1 MRQKLPF
8 GIALVG
14 LVAGLVSAYLYRQRV
29 PTRTPVAVTRDP
41 YPSGL
46 YATGIVQSAQASG
59 DDVNVYPQVAGPVTR
74 ILVNEGESVTRGA
87 PLLAIDDDLQRRIV
101 DEDVAKIAAARAALA
116 AQAHQL
122 AILERQAALDAGA
135 VSRAAQLSARDAVAV
150 ARENLRVVI
159 ATRAADATL
168 LAKYVLRA
176 PVAGVVLRDVAA
188 VGSYVSP
195 QGVFDTYSQTIDPV
209 IVMRPQGA
217 QLQVKAYLD
226 EILVPRLPS
235 PPGISATMFI
245 RGTHDVG
252 VALRFVRI
260 QPYVTPKIELS
271 DARLEKVDVRVLPI
285 VFRFTPPKGITLYP
299 GELVDVYIAAPR

>member
-8 GIALVG
+8 VIALLG

-46 YATGIVQSAQASG
+46 YAAGIVQSAQASG
-59 DDVNVYPQVAGPVTR
+59 DDVNVYPQVAGSVTR
-74 ILVNEGESVTRGA
+74 ILVTEGESVARGA
-87 PLLAIDDDLQRRIV
+87 PLLAIDDEVQRRLV
-101 DEDVAKIAAARAALA
+101 DEDVAKVAAARATLA

-122 AILERQAALDAGA
+122 AILERQASFDAGA
-135 VSRAAQLSARDAVAV
+135 VSRAARVSARDAVAV
-150 ARENLRVVI
+150 ARENLRVAI
-159 ATRAADATL
+159 AARAADAAL
-168 LAKYVLRA
+168 LARYVLRA

-188 VGSYVSP
+188 VGGYVSP
-195 QGVFDTYSQTIDPV
+195 QGSFDTYSQSIDPV
-209 IVMRPQGA
+209 IVMRPRGA

-235 PPGISATMFI
+235 PPRIEATMFI
-245 RGTHDVG
+245 RGTSDVG
-252 VALRFVRI
+252 IPLRFVRV

-285 VFRFTPPKGITLYP
+285 VFRFTPPSGVALYP